1 MAHKLQTKRSNSR
14 IGGQSG
20 RRPDNIPLLTVENLR
35 VSFPLEEGDLQAV
48 RGVSF
53 QLKPGKTLGL
63 VGESGCGKSVT
74 AQSALRLLPASAQI
88 DGSLRYL
95 QENGQV
101 VDLNTLERNGEAVR
115 GIRGA
120 EITMI
125 FQEPLT
131 SFSPLYT
138 IGNQIEEQ
146 ILLHYTSDTT
156 LARARAI
163 EMLERVGIPD
173 APQRIDAYPFELSG
187 GMRQRAMIAMA
198 LSANP
203 SLLIADEPT
212 TALDVTI
219 QAQVLD
225 LMKDLQRDFDTA
237 ILFITH
243 DLGVVAEMCDEVAIM
258 YLGKIVEFG
267 TVEEIF
273 SEPHHPYTIALL
285 NSIPKL
291 GQASREKIIP
301 IDGSV
306 PVPIG
311 LPAICNFHE
320 RCPRARSGLC
330 DVVEPPL
337 TSVGPTQKV
346 ACFLYEEVLHAF
358 ESASDTDES
367 GV

>member
-1 MAHKLQTKRSNSR
+1 MSQKNQTVPSGNR
-14 IGGQSG
+14 IDEHTS
-20 RRPDNIPLLTVENLR
+20 RRPSGEPLLRAENLH
-35 VSFPLEEGDLQAV
+35 VSFPLEEGELQAV

-53 QLKPGKTLGL
+53 ELKPGKTLGL

-74 AQSALRLLPASAQI
+74 AQSVLRLLPASAHI
-88 DGSLRYL
+88 AGSLRYL
-95 QENGQV
+95 QESGEV

-115 GIRGA
+115 AIRGA

-146 ILLHYTSDTT
+146 ILLHYTSDAAK
-156 LARARAI
+156 ARARAI

-225 LMKDLQRDFDTA
+225 LMKDLQRDFDTS

-258 YLGKIVEFG
+258 YLGKVVEFG
-267 TVEEIF
+267 TVDDIF
-273 SEPHHPYTIALL
+273 TRPHHPYTIALL

-291 GQASREKIIP
+291 GQAGNEKIIP
-301 IDGSV
+301 ISGSV
-306 PVPIG
+306 PVPMG
-311 LPAICNFHE
+311 LAKICNFHE

-330 DVVEPPL
+330 DSVEPPL
-337 TSVGPTQKV
+337 TPIGPTQKV
-346 ACFLYEEVLHAF
+346 ACFLYDEVIHAF
-358 ESASDTDES
+358 ESEVNDRSKY
-367 GV
+367 